1 MAEPLKNLY
10 SPLFFDYLGD
20 IMTDLVQDFSKDTFI
35 HDIHDSDW
43 EDRELKERM
52 VHIADVLFRHFPNDY
67 KEALQIILDLIREVP
82 NSPLADHSYEFI
94 FLPDFI
100 ERYGLD
106 HYSESV
112 TAMESLTQFIT
123 CEFAVRPFILK
134 YPDRMMSQ
142 MEEWTLHENHHV
154 RRLASEGCRPRLPWA
169 TALKTFKKDPTPIL
183 PILEKLRD
191 DSSEYV
197 RRSVANNLNDIAKD
211 HPTVVLDICK
221 SWIGNS
227 KKTDRLVKHA
237 CRTLLKRAHPEALAL
252 FGYDEPSGVKISGFE
267 HDKRVK
273 IGESLNFRFT
283 IRHEQSG
290 SMKLR
295 IEYGIDYLKS
305 NGSLNR
311 KIFQLS
317 EMEFKDGKSSA
328 FTRSQSFRNMT
339 TRKHY
344 NGRHRLAIIVNGK
357 EMAKGEFEVKG

>member
-10 SPLFFDYLGD
+10 SPSFFNHLGD
-20 IMTDLVQDFSKDTFI
+20 LLTDLIPQFSKESFI

-43 EDRELKERM
+43 ENRELKERM
-52 VHIADVLFRHFPNDY
+52 VHISNVLHQHLPGDY
-67 KEALQIILDLIREVP
+67 KSALQVIMNLTQAVP
-82 NSPLADHSYEFI
+82 NSPLADHGYEFI
-94 FLPDFI
+94 FLPDYI
-100 ERYGLD
+100 ERFGLN

-112 TAMESLTQFIT
+112 EAMEHLTQFIS

-134 YPDRMMSQ
+134 YPDRMMPQ
-142 MEEWTLHENHHV
+142 MEEWAHHENHHV

-169 TALKTFKKDPTPIL
+169 SALNDFKKDPTPIL
-183 PILEKLRD
+183 PILEVLKG

-211 HPTVVLDICK
+211 HPERVLDICER
-221 SWIGNS
+221 WIGRS
-227 KKTDRLVKHA
+227 KDTDRLVKHA
-237 CRTLLKRAHPEALAL
+237 CRTLLKRAHPKALEL
-252 FGYDEPSGVKISGFE
+252 FGYAEPNGVVISDFE
-267 HDKRVK
+267 HDQSVK
-273 IGESLNFRFT
+273 IGESFHFRFT
-283 IRHEQSG
+283 ITHKSKG
-290 SMKLR
+290 SAKLR

-317 EMEFKDGKSSA
+317 EMEFQDGKRSA

-344 NGRHRLAIIVNGK
+344 AGRHRLVIIVNGK
-357 EMAKGEFEVKG
+357 EMVSGEFEVQG

>member
-10 SPLFFDYLGD
+10 SPSFFNDLGD
-20 IMTDLVQDFSKDTFI
+20 LLTDLVSDFSKNSFI
-35 HDIHDSDW
+35 HDIHNSSW

-52 VHIADVLFRHFPNDY
+52 VHIADVLHLHFPGDY
-67 KEALQIILDLIREVP
+67 KTSVQMIMDIIREIP
-82 NSPLADHSYEFI
+82 KSPLADHSYEFI

-106 HYSESV
+106 HYDISV
-112 TAMESLTQFIT
+112 AAMERLTQFIT
-123 CEFAVRPFILK
+123 CEFAVRRFILK
-134 YPDRMMSQ
+134 YPDRLMPQ
-142 MEEWTLHENHHV
+142 MEKWALHENHHV

-169 TALKTFKKDPTPIL
+169 SALNDFKKDPSPIL
-183 PILEKLRD
+183 PILEKLKT

-211 HPTVVLDICK
+211 HPDLVLDICRR
-221 SWIGNS
+221 WIGSS
-227 KKTDRLVKHA
+227 KNIDRLVKHA

-252 FGYDEPSGVKISGFE
+252 FGYAEPAGVTISGFE
-267 HDKRVK
+267 HDKSVA

-283 IRHEQSG
+283 IRHEHKG
-290 SMKLR
+290 SLKLR

-328 FTRSQSFRNMT
+328 FTRSQSFRNMS

-344 NGRHRLAIIVNGK
+344 SGLHRLVIIVNGK
-357 EMAKGEFEVKG
+357 EMVSGEFEVNG